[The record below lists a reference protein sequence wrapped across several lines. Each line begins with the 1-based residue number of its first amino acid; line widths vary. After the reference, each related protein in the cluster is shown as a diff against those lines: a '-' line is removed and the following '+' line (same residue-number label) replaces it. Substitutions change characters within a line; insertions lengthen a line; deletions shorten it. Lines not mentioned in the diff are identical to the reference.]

1 MDKTDNSRLFP
12 ILASCWTL
20 FLGMALIMLGN
31 GLQASLLGV
40 RAAMEDF
47 GTTMTGVVMSGYF
60 LGLIFGCKYVP
71 LMVKRVG
78 HIRIFGALASLASTS
93 ILMQAIFVDPI
104 VWWFMRLVTGY
115 SYAGLYIVAESWLN
129 EASDNQTRGKVF
141 SFYMLISFGGL
152 GGGQLLLN
160 AAPPSSFELFLIV
173 SLLISLAVIPILVSA
188 SKAPQ
193 FEVMENTSIVM
204 LYNVSPVGVVGILI
218 SGLVMGTVFGMGPV
232 YATNTGMS
240 VAQVSLFMG
249 TIILGG
255 FLFQYPLG
263 WLSDVFGRS
272 KIILLS
278 TIAGACISFLAM
290 QLAGGKN
297 IDGLYPFVI
306 ATFGGFSLS
315 LYALCSVHTNDY
327 LTPIQMVA
335 ASGTMVLISAVGAT
349 LGSPV
354 TAFFMERYG
363 SSSFYGTISFTLI
376 LYAFFT
382 FWRLTRQNRLEKE
395 EQSSFVMMTASP
407 LSASL
412 TPDVELKDLE
422 AAIKEEPEAIQ
433 SSFEELIKETDSTM
447 DKKTE

>member
-1 MDKTDNSRLFP
+1 MDKTDNIRLLP
-12 ILASCWTL
+12 ILAGCWAL

-71 LMVKRVG
+71 LMVKKVG
-78 HIRIFGALASLASTS
+78 HIRIFGALASLASTA
-93 ILMQAIFVDPI
+93 ILMQAIFVDPLM
-104 VWWFMRLVTGY
+104 WWVMRLVTGY

-129 EASDNQTRGKVF
+129 EASDNKTRGKVF
-141 SFYMLISFGGL
+141 SVYMLINFGGL

-188 SKAPQ
+188 SRAPQ
-193 FEVMENTSIVM
+193 FEVMENTGIFM
-204 LYNVSPVGVVGILI
+204 LYNVSPVGVVGILV

-232 YATNTGMS
+232 YATDTGMS

-278 TIAGACISFLAM
+278 TIAGSAISLAAT
-290 QLAGGKN
+290 QLAGTENSGMLFP
-297 IDGLYPFVI
+297 IVI
-306 ATFGGFSLS
+306 GIFGGLALS
-315 LYALCSVHTNDY
+315 LYALCSVHINDY

-335 ASGTMVLISAVGAT
+335 ASGTMVLLSAVGAT

-354 TAFFMERYG
+354 TAFFMERLG
-363 SSSFYGTISFTLI
+363 PNSFFGTISVTFL
-376 LYAFFT
+376 LFAFFT
-382 FWRLTRQNRLEKE
+382 FWRLTRQDRLEKE
-395 EQSSFVMMTASP
+395 EQSSFVVMTASP

-422 AAIKEEPEAIQ
+422 AAINEEPEAIQ
-433 SSFEELIKETDSTM
+433 SSFEELIKETESSVDEKS
-447 DKKTE
+447 